1 MTSISTPNRKTPT
14 AIAIAALL
22 TASLFA
28 WETLLCHAQAAHP
41 PGAPTSS
48 SPTPP
53 QANPAQPNPAQP
65 APPPE
70 QSAPLP
76 NGPTPPSQPNG
87 PTSTLPSTPSANNPG
102 QATGAPALQAGI
114 PTLKSAPNALSLQ
127 QLLALAEARNP
138 TLLAA
143 RQNLEAVRAQEIQ
156 AGVRA
161 NPYFTLY
168 GTNITLPAQGAS
180 NPYAYSAQLSR
191 LFERGDKRHW
201 RLEVARSTTAQT
213 AAQLN
218 DQQRQV
224 IFSIKQS
231 FINMLVAKAALQ
243 LAQDNLRDFR
253 HEVDINLDRLDA
265 GDIDKLDFKRLDL
278 QLAQFESDEATART
292 NLQQASLQLQTF
304 LGATQFDA
312 GFDITGDV
320 HPPKLQTS
328 ISELEQKALIT
339 RPDYLAA
346 QAAARLANANLKL
359 AYANGTTDPTLEG
372 EYDRSGTYNSAGF
385 SINIP
390 LRLFDRNQGNKETS
404 RYQAQASQF
413 TATAAA
419 NQVRSDLAQ
428 AWVGYTTAKA
438 LSDRYSSHYL
448 DESKEVLDI
457 AQFAYEH
464 GGLALIDYLDALREA
479 RTVTANALSAY
490 SQTWLAIHQLSYST
504 GAEVLP

>member
-1 MTSISTPNRKTPT
+1 MTSISTRNRKTPIAT
-14 AIAIAALL
+14 ASAVALL
-22 TASLFA
+22 AILFP
-28 WETLLCHAQAAHP
+28 WGTSRSHAQAPHP

-48 SPTPP
+48 TPTPTEAAPVPTNSSPT
-53 QANPAQPNPAQP
+53 QAAPVPNSP
-65 APPPE
+65 
-70 QSAPLP
+70 
-76 NGPTPPSQPNG
+76 GTPSQPN
-87 PTSTLPSTPSANNPG
+87 PPVTSLPNTPSANSP
-102 QATGAPALQAGI
+102 GAPPLQAGI
-114 PTLKSAPNALSLQ
+114 PTLKSSPNALSLQ
-127 QLLALAEARNP
+127 QLLALAESRNP

-143 RQNLEAVRAQEIQ
+143 RQNLEGVRAQELQ

-213 AAQLN
+213 AAQLS

-253 HEVDINLDRLDA
+253 HEVDINRDRLDA

-304 LGATQFDA
+304 LGATQFDVN
-312 GFDITGDV
+312 FDISGDIR
-320 HPPKLQTS
+320 PPEIRTTLT
-328 ISELEQKALIT
+328 ELEQKALIT

-346 QAAARLANANLKL
+346 QAAVRLANANLKL

-428 AWVGYTTAKA
+428 AWVAYTTAKA